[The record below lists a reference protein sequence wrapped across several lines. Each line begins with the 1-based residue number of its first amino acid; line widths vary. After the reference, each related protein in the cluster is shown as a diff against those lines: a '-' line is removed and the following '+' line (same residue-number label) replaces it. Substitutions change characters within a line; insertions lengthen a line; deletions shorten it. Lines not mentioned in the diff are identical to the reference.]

1 MSPYGKSAPVNCRGD
16 LVWSPANHA
25 QINNYPETTYVSF
38 RRKEVYQIANVIM
51 PYAQTNKLHVGA
63 TLCGRPDKSKRQV
76 FFCRELS
83 VTVSRQDVHC
93 ISERSRTVPYK
104 RLIKQILRR
113 RATTQGRPYAHPQN
127 NIRFQI
133 TMNLDNSVILI
144 FCDFPNRP

>member
-1 MSPYGKSAPVNCRGD
+1 MCRSAAKMFITLQMSSCHTHK
-16 LVWSPANHA
+16 
-25 QINNYPETTYVSF
+25 ITNYM
-38 RRKEVYQIANVIM
+38 Q
-51 PYAQTNKLHVGA
+51 
-63 TLCGRPDKSKRQV
+63 GRPCVVARTNQKDRC
-76 FFCRELS
+76 FFRRELS

-144 FCDFPNRP
+144 FCDFPNRSQGQGSALPVFCQFCDFINRPAPNQKWGM